1 MGWSGVRAIAFVAA
15 ATTLGAGQAKDVD
28 VGVVLA
34 RVARAVERYYERAQ
48 SVICLETVTLQPL
61 GWDLLG
67 DGTTH
72 RRLSYELR
80 VGWDPPSDGARLQ
93 ATVLRQLLTVN
104 GRPPG
109 PKDEPGCMDPK
120 AVSPEPLAMLL
131 PRGQQ
136 DFVFTSAGRRRVR
149 GRPAV
154 ALDYKSRT
162 VGPATV
168 TWKEDC
174 FSIDLPGRVH
184 GRVWIDPDSGNV
196 LRLDER
202 LSGRFDYTLPR
213 ERQRAGG
220 PSSITVERH
229 ESSIVYRPVTFR
241 DPEETL
247 MLPASIDTVSIVRN
261 AGVPRLRTSQVFSN
275 YQRFTTKGRV
285 VQ

>member
-1 MGWSGVRAIAFVAA
+1 MFVAA
-15 ATTLGAGQAKDVD
+15 ATALGAGQNEGVE
-28 VGVVLA
+28 VGAVLA

-48 SVICLETVTLQPL
+48 SVICLETVRLQPL
-61 GWDLLG
+61 GRDLVG
-67 DGTTH
+67 DGTLP

-80 VGWDPPSDGARLQ
+80 VGWEPPAGGARLE

-104 GRPPG
+104 GRPPKR
-109 PKDEPGCMDPK
+109 KDEPGCMDPK

-131 PRGQQ
+131 ALGQR
-136 DFVFTSAGRRRVR
+136 DYVFTSAGRRRVR

-168 TWKEDC
+168 TWKEEC

-184 GRVWIDPDSGNV
+184 GRVWIDPETGDV

-202 LSGRFDYTLPR
+202 LSGTFDYTLPR
-213 ERQRAGG
+213 ERQR
-220 PSSITVERH
+220 PWSPTSITVERH

-247 MLPASIDTVSIVRN
+247 MLPASIDTLSVVRN

-275 YQRFTTKGRV
+275 YQRFTTTGRV

>member
-1 MGWSGVRAIAFVAA
+1 
-15 ATTLGAGQAKDVD
+15 
-28 VGVVLA
+28 
-34 RVARAVERYYERAQ
+34 
-48 SVICLETVTLQPL
+48 
-61 GWDLLG
+61 
-67 DGTTH
+67 
-72 RRLSYELR
+72 
-80 VGWDPPSDGARLQ
+80 
-93 ATVLRQLLTVN
+93 
-104 GRPPG
+104 
-109 PKDEPGCMDPK
+109 
-120 AVSPEPLAMLL
+120 
-131 PRGQQ
+131 
-136 DFVFTSAGRRRVR
+136 
-149 GRPAV
+149 
-154 ALDYKSRT
+154 
-162 VGPATV
+162 
-168 TWKEDC
+168 
-174 FSIDLPGRVH
+174 VH

>member
-1 MGWSGVRAIAFVAA
+1 MIVAA
-15 ATTLGAGQAKDVD
+15 AATVGAAGQNDAGE
-28 VGVVLA
+28 VGAVLA

-61 GWDLLG
+61 GRDLLG
-67 DGTTH
+67 DGTLP

-80 VGWDPPSDGARLQ
+80 VGWEPPSDGGRLE
-93 ATVLRQLLTVN
+93 ATVLRQLLRVN
-104 GRPPG
+104 GRPPR

-131 PRGQQ
+131 PVGQR
-136 DFVFTSAGRRRVR
+136 DFVFTSAGRRRTR
-149 GRPAV
+149 GRAAV
-154 ALDYKSRT
+154 ALDYRART
-162 VGPATV
+162 DGPATV

-174 FSIDLPGRVH
+174 FSIDLPGRVY
-184 GRVWIDPDSGNV
+184 GRVWIDPESGDV

-202 LSGRFDYTLPR
+202 LSGTFDYTLPR

-220 PSSITVERH
+220 PSSVTIERH

-247 MLPASIDTVSIVRN
+247 MLPASIDTVSVVRN
-261 AGVPRLRTSQVFSN
+261 SGVPRLRTSQVFSN
-275 YQRFTTKGRV
+275 YQRFTTTGRV